1 MVTTTAPPATATTTA
16 PPATAPTSTM
26 APVTTASPPPP
37 PPTPPQP
44 PPWWLWPSP
53 ASSPASTSAR
63 KRSMKETAR
72 QLALLE
78 PNAKI
83 VAPKAHHA
91 SSVALLKQASSS
103 KCTCPATLA
112 DSELTKACSSTG
124 DPHYKGWEYV
134 KGRTWGKFDFM
145 GMGTFNLAT
154 ATLPGCGCQVSWQT
168 VLAANTKYRGATSN
182 VAVAMS
188 VGGTS
193 FIVRADLR

>member
-1 MVTTTAPPATATTTA
+1 
-16 PPATAPTSTM
+16 
-26 APVTTASPPPP
+26 
-37 PPTPPQP
+37 
-44 PPWWLWPSP
+44 
-53 ASSPASTSAR
+53 
-63 KRSMKETAR
+63 MKETAQ

-78 PNAKI
+78 PNAKV
-83 VAPKAHHA
+83 VAPKAPRA

-193 FIVRADLR
+193 FIVRADLKLTVIDASGARTTYTKGEVAPGTAIQGPAPGIEPG